1 MEKFDINKE
10 LKNLE
15 ELSVRAKCSAL
26 DDLCCTLR
34 EAISDINNAKKEIL
48 EEYEHS
54 CRKKIID
61 ENNSFIKANF
71 DGRIPYVDNYGYQ
84 VSYDGIPTYINFSC
98 IEGEWYIYFT
108 VLEGSLKPVK
118 ELVKRMGGDSES
130 LKLRVSE
137 EELVYKFR
145 SAFFHS
151 DVNFILAQENMAIDQ
166 EVIFKFGKLANTV
179 SSENWKTIPLE
190 TMDSRTD
197 WVVILTD
204 DAEAYLNEI
213 NAIVTKMKH
222 PITCFV
228 IDLHPCANYKH
239 LQKLWDN
246 YIMTDKESVEVLL
259 SFIHHHLVNHSMISF
274 YIQDFRECC
283 VPYPLVKAVSADIVK
298 DAPIDPNAQAVCYGL
313 CFEQACE
320 LGTSY
325 MNAFAKT
332 LDEIYDNKD
341 KYVPLSIHNSS
352 DNVIEA
358 IFFYERKF

>member
-15 ELSVRAKCSAL
+15 GLSVRAKCSAL

-34 EAISDINNAKKEIL
+34 EAISDISNAKNEIL
-48 EEYEHS
+48 EEYERS
-54 CRKKIID
+54 CRKKFID
-61 ENNSFIKANF
+61 EINSKIKADF

-108 VLEGSLKPVK
+108 ILEGSLKPVK
-118 ELVKRMGGDSES
+118 ELVIRMGGDSES
-130 LKLRVSE
+130 LELRASE
-137 EELVYKFR
+137 ENLVWKFLYALYSTDDYTR
-145 SAFFHS
+145 K
-151 DVNFILAQENMAIDQ
+151 
-166 EVIFKFGKLANTV
+166 EVIFKFGDQANTV
-179 SSENWKTIPLE
+179 NSENWKTIPLE

-222 PITCFV
+222 PKTCFV

-246 YIMTDKESVEVLL
+246 YIMTDKESVGVLL
-259 SFIHHHLVNHSMISF
+259 NFIHHHLVNPSRITFS
-274 YIQDFRECC
+274 IQEFREYS
-283 VPYPLVKAVSADIVK
+283 VTYPLVRAVSTEIGKKVT
-298 DAPIDPNAQAVCYGL
+298 IDSNAKAIYYGL
-313 CFEQACE
+313 CFELNCE
-320 LGTSY
+320 FADSY
-325 MNAFAKT
+325 MNTFNEN
-332 LDEIYDNKD
+332 LDEMGEDIG
-341 KYVPLSIHNSS
+341 LQWSIQNST
-352 DNVIEA
+352 DNVVEVLYL
-358 IFFYERKF
+358 YEPKV

>member
-1 MEKFDINKE
+1 MERFDINKE

-15 ELSVRAKCSAL
+15 GLSVRAKCSAL
-26 DDLCCTLR
+26 DDLCYTLR
-34 EAISDINNAKKEIL
+34 EAISDISNAKKEIL

-61 ENNSFIKANF
+61 ENNSFIKANI

-145 SAFFHS
+145 FAFLES
-151 DVNFILAQENMAIDQ
+151 DDFTRLVQENLAIEE
-166 EVIFKFGKLANTV
+166 EVIFKFGDQANTV

-190 TMDSRTD
+190 SMDSRTD

-213 NAIVTKMKH
+213 NAIVTKIKH
-222 PITCFV
+222 PKTCFV

-246 YIMTDKESVEVLL
+246 YIMTDVESVGILL
-259 SFIHHHLVNHSMISF
+259 NFIHHHLVNPSRISF
-274 YIQDFRECC
+274 CIQDFREYS
-283 VPYPLVKAVSADIVK
+283 VTYPLVRAVSTEIGKKVT
-298 DAPIDPNAQAVCYGL
+298 IDSNAKAIYYGL
-313 CFEQACE
+313 CFELNCE
-320 LGTSY
+320 LPVSY
-325 MNAFAKT
+325 VNT
-332 LDEIYDNKD
+332 LNEIWQEIGETTGLYW
-341 KYVPLSIHNSS
+341 SIQNST
-352 DNVIEA
+352 DNVVEVLYL
-358 IFFYERKF
+358 YEPKV

>member
-1 MEKFDINKE
+1 MERFDINKE

-15 ELSVRAKCSAL
+15 GLSVRAKCSAL

-34 EAISDINNAKKEIL
+34 EAISDISNAKNEIL
-48 EEYEHS
+48 EEYKRS
-54 CRKKIID
+54 CRKKFID
-61 ENNSFIKANF
+61 EINSEIKANF
-71 DGRIPYVDNYGYQ
+71 DGRIPYVDNYGYK

-118 ELVKRMGGDSES
+118 ELVIRMGGDSES
-130 LKLRVSE
+130 LELRASE
-137 EELVYKFR
+137 ENLVWKFLYALYSTNDYTR
-145 SAFFHS
+145 K
-151 DVNFILAQENMAIDQ
+151 
-166 EVIFKFGKLANTV
+166 EVIFKFGDQANTV
-179 SSENWKTIPLE
+179 NSENWKTIPLE

-246 YIMTDKESVEVLL
+246 YIMTDKESVGVLL
-259 SFIHHHLVNHSMISF
+259 NFIHHHLVNPSRITF
-274 YIQDFRECC
+274 FIQDFREYS
-283 VPYPLVKAVSADIVK
+283 VPYPLVRAVSTEIGKKVT
-298 DAPIDPNAQAVCYGL
+298 IDSNAKAIYYGL
-313 CFEQACE
+313 CFELNCE
-320 LGTSY
+320 FADSY
-325 MNAFAKT
+325 MNTFNEN
-332 LDEIYDNKD
+332 LDEMGEDIG
-341 KYVPLSIHNSS
+341 LQWSIQNST
-352 DNVIEA
+352 DNVVEVLNL
-358 IFFYERKF
+358 YEPKV